1 MTTRRRRLTAVAITL
16 ALAVGASMLSS
27 SPAGGQTAQPDAV
40 IVGDSLTGGNAT
52 YIRSTLR
59 ANGLSDVRV
68 EGLSGRKIAETFRI
82 RGVVDSGIDRIRSLR
97 SAGVT
102 PRLWVIELGTN
113 DLYSIK
119 RCGCPDPVAF
129 AGALIDRLRA
139 EIEPHTPTAWV
150 TVMNRADYDITNT
163 FNEALRRRAA
173 VDPYF
178 RLIDWAGLSLM
189 EPSWFLDAVHQSAAG
204 LVPFSAMYVREIRTL
219 LADPPGPRPPR
230 PGIQTAARLGSQP
243 RNFAVALR

>member
-1 MTTRRRRLTAVAITL
+1 MSPIVTIRGRRFIVVIATLVLAI
-16 ALAVGASMLSS
+16 GASSLSTN
-27 SPAGGQTAQPDAV
+27 PASGQTPQPDAV

-59 ANGLSDVRV
+59 ANGLSNVRV
-68 EGLSGRKIAETFRI
+68 EGLSGRKIAESFRFG
-82 RGVVDSGIDRIRSLR
+82 GVVDSGIARIRSLR
-97 SAGVT
+97 SAGVR
-102 PRLWVIELGTN
+102 PQLWVIELGTN
-113 DLYSIK
+113 DLYSIT

-139 EIEPHTPTAWV
+139 EIGPDTPTAWV
-150 TVMNRADYDITNT
+150 TVMNRADYGITNT

-173 VDPYF
+173 ADPYF

-204 LVPFSAMYVREIRTL
+204 LVPFSDMYVREISAL
-219 LADPPGPRPPR
+219 LADPPGPRPAR
-230 PGIQTAARLGSQP
+230 PGVQTAVRIGSP
-243 RNFAVALR
+243 LS